1 MEILEGGRQKLHPFS
16 WNFDNADPADDVEDK
31 PYYTRFV
38 MSAVT
43 RLIDKAQGSV
53 LAFLVA
59 KPKSPL
65 KRDSCTDGYKI

>member
-16 WNFDNADPADDVEDK
+16 WNFDNADPADDEEDK

-43 RLIDKAQGSV
+43 RRFDKAQGSV
-53 LAFLVA
+53 LAFLAA

-65 KRDSCTDGYKI
+65 KKDSCT